1 MPNHNVGLRARARA
15 HWWGKG
21 ASRPPHPR
29 ARASFAF
36 AFMSCHQPFCR
47 DGSVHPDA
55 ARMLAA
61 LEPAL
66 EARGVKY
73 ALFIGDQI
81 YADAPRA
88 SSLLRANRER
98 PLRDTSVDEIR
109 ARYQARYR
117 HF

>member
-1 MPNHNVGLRARARA
+1 
-15 HWWGKG
+15 
-21 ASRPPHPR
+21 
-29 ARASFAF
+29 
-36 AFMSCHQPFCR
+36 
-47 DGSVHPDA
+47 
-55 ARMLAA
+55 MLAA

-117 HF
+117 QF